1 MTHLRSKTL
10 SVYLVEPMVY
20 LFMVDRFR
28 GASFGP
34 RYLLVY
40 IHELHYFARG
50 RKEVGGANLPILVY
64 LVMEKSE
71 GQTNTLCGGVFVNW
85 CNRNDK
91 VMWNVEIFIHA

>member
-10 SVYLVEPMVY
+10 SVCLVEPWLAY
-20 LFMVDRFR
+20 SWLDRSG
-28 GASFGP
+28 GASLGP
-34 RYLLVY
+34 RYLSVD

-50 RKEVGGANLPILVY
+50 RKEVGGANLPILDY

-91 VMWNVEIFIHA
+91 VMRNVEIFIHA